1 MAMAEARHL
10 ALLRS
15 GVKTWNAW
23 RQAKP
28 TVRPNLCGVDL
39 TEAELRGADLSWVN
53 LNGADLSRA
62 DLTEADL
69 RGASLY
75 DANLG
80 GATLG
85 RARLTQADLSR
96 AYLRGAH
103 LAGADLSKA
112 TLVGADL
119 WDAQLTG
126 AHLTE
131 ADLTLARLDRAQLY
145 GAHLDRAHLRDADL
159 TEANLSH
166 ADLTEADLSRADLTR
181 AILTETSFVSANLD
195 GCRVYGISAWNV
207 QLDHAIQTNLR
218 ITPHYEALVT
228 VDRLEVAQFLYLMLH
243 NQTIAQLI
251 ESLTSNLVLIVGR
264 FTPERTSI
272 LDALRDALRQ
282 HTPPYV
288 PVLFDVEEAGE
299 RNLTEMAT
307 MLARLTRFIIA
318 DITDPVGVLQTV
330 QAIVPRTDA
339 PIVPIIAERATLD
352 PGFAEY
358 GDFPWVLD
366 LHRYPDLSGLVAT
379 VQDAIIAPAEA
390 KVHALRAVR
399 KSGGDDGD

>member
-1 MAMAEARHL
+1 MAEARHL

-15 GVKTWNAW
+15 GVETWNAW

-39 TEAELRGADLSWVN
+39 TEADLRGADLSWVN
-53 LNGADLSRA
+53 LSGADLSRA

-80 GATLG
+80 GADLG

-112 TLVGADL
+112 TLIGADL

-145 GAHLDRAHLRDADL
+145 GTHLDRARLRDADL

-166 ADLTEADLSRADLTR
+166 ADLTEANLSCADLTR
-181 AILTETSFVSANLD
+181 AILTDTSFVSANLD

-207 QLDHAIQTNLR
+207 QLDDAIQTNLR

-228 VDRLEVAQFLYLMLH
+228 VDRLEVAQFLYLMLY
-243 NQTIAQLI
+243 NPTIGQLI
-251 ESLTSNLVLIVGR
+251 ETLTSNFVLIVGR
-264 FTPERTSI
+264 FTPERKAI
-272 LDALRDALRQ
+272 LDALRDAVRQ
-282 HTPPYV
+282 HKPPYV
-288 PVLFDVEEAGE
+288 PVLFDVEGAGE
-299 RNLTEMAT
+299 RNLAEMVT

-318 DITDPVGVLQTV
+318 DMTDPVGVLQTL
-330 QAIVPRTDA
+330 QAIVPRTEV
-339 PIVPIIAERATLD
+339 PVVPIIAEGATPD
-352 PGFAEY
+352 PRFAEN
-358 GDFPWVLD
+358 GKFPWVLD
-366 LHRYPDLSGLVAT
+366 LHRYPDLNGLVAT

-399 KSGGDDGD
+399 QSGSQLPHG